1 MSDRVRTSVLF
12 SMFVLLAA
20 CGGGGGMATTKCADG
35 MMSSTSCTSAQD
47 QMCTASGKT
56 PVAMCI
62 GGQWSACT
70 CGTGTTTGAVTTPAG
85 TSTGTGAV
93 SVCGNN
99 KAEGDEQCDGPD
111 LKQMTCATLGMG
123 TAAAALKCNARC
135 TFDTLMCFAGMN
147 PTGGT
152 GASQGGTG
160 ARTTGTAGS
169 GGSGR

>member
-1 MSDRVRTSVLF
+1 
-12 SMFVLLAA
+12 
-20 CGGGGGMATTKCADG
+20 MATTKCADG

-70 CGTGTTTGAVTTPAG
+70 CGTGTTTGAAMMTPAG
-85 TSTGTGAV
+85 TTTGTAV
-93 SVCGNN
+93 SVCGNG
-99 KAEGDEQCDGPD
+99 KAEGDEQCDGTD

-123 TAAAALKCNARC
+123 AATAKLSCNTRC
-135 TFDTLMCFAGMN
+135 TFDTLMCFAGGTKAN
-147 PTGGT
+147 GGT
-152 GASQGGTG
+152 GAAQGGTG